1 MAASHAQAGP
11 PLIELS
17 DVSRTYG
24 SGETEVRALDHTNL
38 IIRQGE
44 FVAVMGPSGSGKSTS
59 MNIVGLLDRPTSG
72 RYLFNGVEVQHLD
85 RDRRALLRR
94 HFLGFVFQGFN
105 LLPRTS
111 ALENVELPLIYKGMP
126 RAERIE
132 RARLALHKVGLEGRE
147 GHDASQ
153 LAGGQQQRVAIARA
167 LVGEPMVILADEP
180 TGNLDSHRS
189 HEIMRLLQQLNR
201 EDGITIVMVTHED
214 DIAAYAKRLVTFAD
228 GKILADAPVP
238 ERTPA

>member
-1 MAASHAQAGP
+1 MSEP

-24 SGETEVRALDHTNL
+24 SGETEVRALNHVDLT
-38 IIRQGE
+38 IQKGE
-44 FVAVMGPSGSGKSTS
+44 FVAIMGPSGSGKSTA
-59 MNIVGLLDRPTSG
+59 MNTIGLLDRPSSG
-72 RYLFNGVEVQHLD
+72 RFLFNGVEVQGLD

-94 HFLGFVFQGFN
+94 HFLGFVFQGLN

-126 RAERIE
+126 RTERIE

-147 GHDASQ
+147 NHDSSQ
-153 LAGGQQQRVAIARA
+153 LSGGQQQRVAIARA

-189 HEIMRLLQQLNR
+189 HEIMKLLQALNR
-201 EDGITIVMVTHED
+201 DDGITIVMVTHED
-214 DIAAYAKRLVTFAD
+214 DIAAYAGRLIVFTD
-228 GKILADAPVP
+228 GQVASDGPVP
-238 ERTPA
+238 ERTRA

>member
-1 MAASHAQAGP
+1 MAALLAQAGP

-24 SGETEVRALDHTNL
+24 TGETEVRALDHTNL

-72 RYLFNGVEVQHLD
+72 RYLFNGVEVQGLD
-85 RDRRALLRR
+85 RDSRALLRR

-132 RARLALHKVGLEGRE
+132 RARMALRKVGLEGRE

-153 LAGGQQQRVAIARA
+153 LSGGQQQRVAIARA
-167 LVGEPMVILADEP
+167 LVGEPMVILANEP
-180 TGNLDSHRS
+180 TGNPDSHRS

-238 ERTPA
+238 ERMPA

>member
-1 MAASHAQAGP
+1 MAALLAQAGP

-24 SGETEVRALDHTNL
+24 TGETEVRALDHTNL

-72 RYLFNGVEVQHLD
+72 RYLFNGVEVQGLD
-85 RDRRALLRR
+85 RDSRALLRR

-132 RARLALHKVGLEGRE
+132 RARMALRKVGLEGRE

-153 LAGGQQQRVAIARA
+153 LSGGQQQRVAIARA

-238 ERTPA
+238 ERMPA